1 MAHTLFLD
9 ANWDITLDTGGYI
22 ATTTGAYAIAQN
34 VANAVRLF
42 TNDAYFDADKGIP
55 HFQIELGH
63 KPPYSI
69 LRTRI
74 LEAARAVEGVADA
87 TVEFTDPENRVLGG
101 EILLT
106 LTDGT
111 TANVAF

>member
-1 MAHTLFLD
+1 MAHTLLLD
-9 ANWDITLDTGGYI
+9 AQWDLTVDAGGNIASVTGP
-22 ATTTGAYAIAQN
+22 YAIAQN

-63 KPPYSI
+63 NPPYSI
-69 LRTRI
+69 LGTRI
-74 LEAARAVEGVADA
+74 LQAARAVDGVANA
-87 TVEFTDPENRVLGG
+87 TVTFDRDERKLGG

-111 TANVAF
+111 TANVEF

>member
-9 ANWDITLDTGGYI
+9 ATWDLTLDQGGNI
-22 ATTTGAYAIAQN
+22 ATVTGPYAIAQN

-42 TNDAYFDADKGIP
+42 TDDAYFDRDRGIP

-74 LEAARAVEGVADA
+74 VQAAKAVEGVADA
-87 TVEFTDPENRVLGG
+87 TVTFTDPENRLLGG

-106 LTDGT
+106 LTTGE
-111 TANVAF
+111 TANVEF

>member
-9 ANWDITLDTGGYI
+9 AQWDLTVDAGGNI
-22 ATTTGAYAIAQN
+22 ATVSDAYAIAQN

-42 TNDAYFDADKGIP
+42 TNDAYFNADRGIP
-55 HFQIELGH
+55 HFNIELGH

-74 LEAARAVEGVADA
+74 LQAARVVEGVADA
-87 TVEFTDPENRVLGG
+87 TVTFDRDERKLGG

-111 TANVAF
+111 TANVEF

>member
-1 MAHTLFLD
+1 MAHTLLLD
-9 ANWDITLDTGGYI
+9 AQWDLTVDAGGNI
-22 ATTTGAYAIAQN
+22 ATVSDAYAIAQN

-42 TNDAYFDADKGIP
+42 TDDAYFDRDRGIP

-74 LEAARAVEGVADA
+74 LQAARAVEGVADA
-87 TVEFTDPENRVLGG
+87 TVTFDRDKRKLGG

-106 LTDGT
+106 LTDGI
-111 TANVAF
+111 TANVEF

>member
-1 MAHTLFLD
+1 MAHTLLLD
-9 ANWDITLDTGGYI
+9 AKWDITVDAGGNI
-22 ATTTGAYAIAQN
+22 ATVSDAYAIAQN

-42 TNDAYFDADKGIP
+42 TNDAYFNADRGIP
-55 HFQIELGH
+55 HFNIELGH

-74 LEAARAVEGVADA
+74 LQAARAVEGVADA
-87 TVEFTDPENRVLGG
+87 TVTFDRDERVLGG

>member
-9 ANWDITLDTGGYI
+9 AQWDLTVDAGGGI
-22 ATTTGAYAIAQN
+22 ATVSNAYAIAQN

-42 TNDAYFDADKGIP
+42 TDDAYFDKDKGIP
-55 HFQIELGH
+55 HFKIELGH

-74 LEAARAVEGVADA
+74 IEAARAVDGVADA
-87 TVEFTDPENRVLGG
+87 TVTFDRDERTLGG

-111 TANVAF
+111 TANVTF

>member
-1 MAHTLFLD
+1 MAHTLMLD
-9 ANWDITLDTGGYI
+9 ADWDLTLNAGGGI
-22 ATTTGAYAIAQN
+22 ATVSGPYAIAQN

-42 TNDAYFDADKGIP
+42 TDDAFFDADKGIP
-55 HFQIELGH
+55 HFSIELGH

-74 LEAARAVEGVADA
+74 LEAARGVEGVADA
-87 TVEFTDPENRVLGG
+87 TVTFDRYERVLGG

-106 LTDGT
+106 LTTGE
-111 TANVAF
+111 TASVEF

>member
-1 MAHTLFLD
+1 MAHTLLLD
-9 ANWDITLDTGGYI
+9 ADWDITVDAGGNI
-22 ATTTGAYAIAQN
+22 ATVSDAYAIAQN

-42 TNDAYFDADKGIP
+42 TDDAYFNADRGIP
-55 HFQIELGH
+55 HFNIELGH

-87 TVEFTDPENRVLGG
+87 AVTFDRDKRVLGG

-111 TANVAF
+111 TANVEF

>member
-1 MAHTLFLD
+1 MARTLLLD
-9 ANWDITLDTGGYI
+9 TNWDITLDAGGDIASVTGP
-22 ATTTGAYAIAQN
+22 YAIAQN

-42 TNDAYFDADKGIP
+42 TDDAYFDRDRGIP

-74 LEAARAVEGVADA
+74 LQAARAVEGVADA
-87 TVEFTDPENRVLGG
+87 TVTFNRDERKLGG

-106 LTDGT
+106 LTDGI
-111 TANVAF
+111 TANVEF

>member
-1 MAHTLFLD
+1 MAHTLLLD
-9 ANWDITLDTGGYI
+9 AQWDITTDAGGNI
-22 ATTTGAYAIAQN
+22 ATVSDAYAIAQN

-42 TNDAYFDADKGIP
+42 TNDAYFNADRGIP

-74 LEAARAVEGVADA
+74 LQAARAVEGVADA
-87 TVEFTDPENRVLGG
+87 TVTFDRDERKLGG

-111 TANVAF
+111 TANVEF

>member
-1 MAHTLFLD
+1 MARTLLLD
-9 ANWDITLDTGGYI
+9 TNWDITLDTGGYI
-22 ATTTGAYAIAQN
+22 ATTAGPYAIAQN

-42 TNDAYFDADKGIP
+42 TDDAYFDADKGIP

-74 LEAARAVEGVADA
+74 LKAARAVEGVADA
-87 TVEFTDPENRVLGG
+87 TVTFNREERKLGG

-106 LTDGT
+106 LTNGT
-111 TANVAF
+111 TANVEF

>member
-1 MAHTLFLD
+1 MAHTLLLD
-9 ANWDITLDTGGYI
+9 AQWDLTVDAGGNI
-22 ATTTGAYAIAQN
+22 ATVSDAYAIAQN

-42 TNDAYFDADKGIP
+42 TDDAYFDRDRGIP

-74 LEAARAVEGVADA
+74 LQAARAVQGVADA
-87 TVEFTDPENRVLGG
+87 TVTFDRDERKLGG

-106 LTDGT
+106 LADGT
-111 TANVAF
+111 TANVEF